1 VEIDE
6 NGITLPVGDVFVLVL
21 VCGYKQGDNED
32 KWKLAELAST
42 LLLFSLFPLFIFFF
56 DISTEYRV
64 GWLSCP
70 CALR

>member
-42 LLLFSLFPLFIFFF
+42 LLLFSLFPLFIFF
-56 DISTEYRV
+56 
-64 GWLSCP
+64 
-70 CALR
+70 